1 MIPAEF
7 DYAAPRSLDEALK
20 LLGGTEG
27 AKVLG
32 GGQSLI
38 PALKLRL
45 SAAPL
50 LVDLA
55 RIEGLD
61 RVEVGGGRIRIGGR
75 ATHAAVMSH
84 PELAKTHAFAEA
96 GEVLADPQVR
106 SRGTF
111 GGSLVHADP
120 AADWPAVFIAL
131 GGEATLASSKGTRT
145 VGADD
150 FFQGLMTS
158 AVQEGEI
165 LTEVSFPLPG
175 AKTGTAYSKLRQPA
189 SGFAIVGVA
198 ACVRAERTGVIDD
211 ARVGVT
217 GVNSVPFRARSLE
230 DRLRGK
236 AVSGPALRAFCAE
249 IAEAEPIEDLHASAE
264 YRRHLLGV
272 YAARTLERAIQRAQQ
287 A

>member
-7 DYAAPRSLDEALK
+7 DYAAPRSLDEAVR
-20 LLGGTEG
+20 LLSGTEG

-32 GGQSLI
+32 GGMSLI
-38 PALKLRL
+38 PALKHRL

-55 RIEGLD
+55 RIGGLD
-61 RVEVGGGRIRIGGR
+61 QIALAGGRIRIGGR
-75 ATHAAVMSH
+75 ATHAAVMKH
-84 PELAKTHAFAEA
+84 PELAKVHIFAET

-106 SRGTF
+106 NRGTL

-120 AADWPAVFIAL
+120 AADWPAVFLAL
-131 GGEATLASSKGTRT
+131 GGEATLVSAKGSRS

-150 FFQGLMTS
+150 FFQSLMTS

-165 LTEVSFPLPG
+165 LSEVSFPVLAP
-175 AKTGTAYSKLRQPA
+175 KTGTAYSKLRQPA

-198 ACVRAERTGVIDD
+198 VCVRAERTGVIDD
-211 ARVGVT
+211 ARIGVT

-230 DRLRGK
+230 DKLRGK

-249 IAEAEPIEDLHASAE
+249 ITEADPMSDLHASAD

-272 YAARTLERAIQRAQQ
+272 FAARTIERAIQRAQ

>member
-7 DYAAPRSLDEALK
+7 EYAAPRTLEEAVR
-20 LLGGTEG
+20 LLSGTPG
-27 AKVLG
+27 ARVLG
-32 GGQSLI
+32 GGMSLI

-45 SAAPL
+45 AEAPL
-50 LVDLA
+50 LVDIGRVA
-55 RIEGLD
+55 GLD
-61 RVEVGGGRIRIGGR
+61 GISLMGGRIRIGGR

-84 PELAKTHAFAEA
+84 PDLARVHVFAEA

-106 SRGTF
+106 NRGTF

-131 GGEATLASSKGTRT
+131 GGEATLVSAQGQRN
-145 VGADD
+145 VAADD
-150 FFQGLMTS
+150 FFQSLMTS
-158 AVQEGEI
+158 AVREGEI
-165 LTEVSFPLPG
+165 LSEVGFPGPG

-198 ACVRAERTGVIDD
+198 VCVSAERTGVIDEV
-211 ARVGVT
+211 RVGVT
-217 GVNSVPFRARSLE
+217 GVNGVPFRARSLE
-230 DRLRGK
+230 AKLRGR
-236 AVSGPALRAFCAE
+236 AVSGPALRAFCSE
-249 IAEAEPIEDLHASAE
+249 IAEADPLDDLHASAD

-272 YAARTLERAIQRAQQ
+272 YAARTVERAIQRAQ

>member
-7 DYAAPRSLDEALK
+7 DYAAPRSLDEAVR
-20 LLGGTEG
+20 LLAGTEG

-32 GGQSLI
+32 GGMSLI
-38 PALKLRL
+38 PALKHRL

-50 LVDLA
+50 LVDVG
-55 RIEGLD
+55 RIPGLD
-61 RVEVGGGRIRIGGR
+61 GVSVAGGRIRIGGR

-84 PELAKTHAFAEA
+84 PELAGVHAFAETGA
-96 GEVLADPQVR
+96 VLADPQVR
-106 SRGTF
+106 NRGTL

-120 AADWPAVFIAL
+120 AADWPAVFLAL
-131 GGEATLASSKGTRT
+131 GGEATLVSARGSRT
-145 VGADD
+145 VAADD
-150 FFQGLMTS
+150 FFLSLMTS
-158 AVQEGEI
+158 AIQESEI
-165 LTEVSFPLPG
+165 LSEVSFPVPV
-175 AKTGTAYSKLRQPA
+175 AKTGTAYTKMRQPA
-189 SGFAIVGVA
+189 SGFALVGVA

-211 ARVGVT
+211 ARIGVT
-217 GVNSVPFRARSLE
+217 GVNGVPFRARSLE

-249 IAEAEPIEDLHASAE
+249 IAEADPLDDLHASAE

-272 YAARTLERAIQRAQQ
+272 LAARTIERAIGRAQQ